1 MAGETGEKGFLESM
15 ELSLENVCAD
25 GFEFLEK
32 SRAAYESM
40 KDLKKDIEGYEK
52 KKKLL
57 ELQIEKLRT
66 AFVEYVHSIEA
77 IENSE
82 IYKRAVPVKKLN
94 HSRVLKYSHL
104 FMPPSI
110 SSTSESIHS
119 SINKIIKKASE
130 EYKHAKN
137 RYDGLLSFIRTESI
151 TEGSLELE
159 RQFQLYE
166 KKVNFTQHKMN
177 FSIQMNKLSL
187 TLLKEI
193 FNEIES
199 IEKVSV
205 EHARHCLSIQRMK
218 EYQYNSVDNAISPM
232 ITKEVTTLA
241 QLAPD
246 ELERH
251 KRKITNEYRPV
262 NEERMVRPV
271 ETLIKRKLIPD
282 KEGFLFQ
289 RKSKSTEVASFFA
302 RFEIGDNLFRGVFQI
317 SSDVLVICDMVFGW
331 NYSIQKNE
339 IVFFRPA
346 ESLII
351 LKTETVWLK
360 IFCTYRDVLDLCQW
374 YNNSKYESVHPVLIG
389 STEESPSTLLQN
401 KFIPEAEDEIKS
413 LSLHGYTLISNT
425 TWENKVKKRSFMKHI
440 KYKDIRIFSVL
451 YTETYTA
458 DEGTEY
464 PTILLFST
472 IKVLK
477 FIPEAQVISRICFKR
492 TVEMGDHTDIYCY
505 VEKGTFCWPVC
516 WVIKWIMLDIIK
528 VLHRSSAYNNDQV
541 RMNSINMNRV
551 LYTSII
557 IAGISII
564 LGVSL
569 TFKVFSLFTA
579 V

>member
-1 MAGETGEKGFLESM
+1 MTGETGEKGFLESM

-32 SRAAYESM
+32 SRTAYESM
-40 KDLKKDIEGYEK
+40 KDLKKDIEAYEK

-104 FMPPSI
+104 FMPPCI

-137 RYDGLLSFIRTESI
+137 RYDGLLSFIRTESV

-205 EHARHCLSIQRMK
+205 DHARHCLSIQKIK

-232 ITKEVTTLA
+232 ITKEVITLS

-262 NEERMVRPV
+262 NEERMVHPK
-271 ETLIKRKLIPD
+271 ETIIKRKLIPD
-282 KEGFLFQ
+282 KEGFLFW
-289 RKSKSTEVASFFA
+289 RKSKNTEIASFFA
-302 RFEIGDNLFRGVFQI
+302 RFEIGNNLFRGVFQI
-317 SSDVLVICDMVFGW
+317 FSDVLVICDMVFGW

-339 IVFFRPA
+339 IVFFCPA
-346 ESLII
+346 DSLII
-351 LKTETVWLK
+351 LKTETIWLK

-374 YNNSKYESVHPVLIG
+374 YNNSKYESVHPVIIG
-389 STEESPSTLLQN
+389 STEESPSTLLDN
-401 KFIPEAEDEIKS
+401 KFIPETEDEIKS
-413 LSLHGYTLISNT
+413 YSFHGYTLISNN
-425 TWENKVKKRSFMKHI
+425 TWENKIKKRSFI
-440 KYKDIRIFSVL
+440 KYIKYRNVPIFSVL

-458 DEGTEY
+458 DEGTKY
-464 PTILLFST
+464 PTIILFST
-472 IKVLK
+472 IKVFK
-477 FIPEAQVISRICFKR
+477 FIPEVQVISRICFKR
-492 TVEMGDHTDIYCY
+492 TVEMSEHTEIYCY
-505 VEKGTFCWPVC
+505 VEKSTFCWPIR
-516 WVIKWIMLDIIK
+516 WVIKWTMLEIIK
-528 VLHRSSAYNNDQV
+528 VLHRPSVCDNNQV
-541 RMNSINMNRV
+541 CTKNINMNRI
-551 LYTSII
+551 LYTGII

-569 TFKVFSLFTA
+569 IFKIFSLFIP